1 MAVATTAEGLR
12 AQIQAA
18 KRELEEKTT
27 LTQQLDSELQKANE
41 RQSLRRD
48 LDRIKK
54 RIALREDINLDK
66 KVERDMIDRDMCGDH
81 LPQGGYNVHVPG
93 QNKYSQSDD
102 ASSTFAKN
110 EGQVMNCSE
119 IVAKGEYVW
128 RIEGLSW
135 LENTLKQNG
144 LCYASS
150 EPFTVGGETF
160 AFVYNPSGGKV
171 SLTAE
176 EQHGSLAI
184 IHEDDDG
191 ITFRYRI
198 FIKKKGGDFV
208 QWGET
213 GDECHP
219 TTDTCGWA
227 FGPDVYQQDGW
238 SRYPN
243 RKPGIFGLTHKQLLN
258 SDWVEDDALT
268 VKFELEVR
276 PDDWYGRA
284 PLKPHVDVPPST
296 ISSDMR
302 TLLDEGKFSD
312 VTFVVQGETMK
323 AHSPILCARSE
334 VFEKELTAGLR
345 ESTSKEIVIPDCEAA
360 TFKALLQFLYTDSFS
375 CVEELVKSISSNS
388 SSAGDESPV
397 QRLSLLQ
404 GLLAA
409 SHRYQVKRLR
419 LWCEQ
424 QLCESITVQKV
435 CDVLCQAHLYEA
447 KSLEKACLAFIKNH
461 MEEVVITTSFGQLS
475 KDWPQVMLKISIFT
489 AGVSEN
495 RATPALDAF
504 EGKGDGGKKR
514 KQPES

>member
-1 MAVATTAEGLR
+1 L
-12 AQIQAA
+12 
-18 KRELEEKTT
+18 T
-27 LTQQLDSELQKANE
+27 LQLDSELQKANE

-54 RIALREDINLDK
+54 RIQLREDINLDK

-81 LPQGGYNVHVPG
+81 LPQGGYHVPG
-93 QNKYSQSDD
+93 ANKICHGDD
-102 ASSTFAKN
+102 GAASFAKN

-198 FIKKKGGDFV
+198 FIKKKHGEFV
-208 QWGET
+208 QWGST

-227 FGPDVYQQDGW
+227 FGPDVYQQDCWHRGI
-238 SRYPN
+238 
-243 RKPGIFGLTHKQLLN
+243 KIGIFGLTHKQLLA
-258 SDWVEDDALT
+258 SDWVENDALT

-284 PLKPHVDVPPST
+284 PLKPHVDVPAST
-296 ISSDMR
+296 ISADMR
-302 TLLDEGKFSD
+302 VLLDEGKCSD
-312 VTFVVQGETMK
+312 VTFRVQGESIK
-323 AHSPILCARSE
+323 AHSAILCARSE
-334 VFEKELTAGLR
+334 VFEKQLTAGLR
-345 ESTSKEIVIPDCEAA
+345 ESSSKEIIITDCEVQ
-360 TFKALLQFLYTDSFS
+360 TFKALLQFLYTDSFT
-375 CVEELVKSISSNS
+375 CVEELMKSIAGPGS
-388 SSAGDESPV
+388 SSEDSPV
-397 QRLSLLQ
+397 QRASLLQ

-409 SHRYQVKRLR
+409 SHKYQVKRLR

-424 QLCESITVQKV
+424 QLCESITVLKV

-447 KSLEKACLAFIKNH
+447 KQLEKACLSFIKNH
-461 MEEVVITTSFGQLS
+461 MEEVVVTQSFGQLG

-489 AGVSEN
+489 AGVSET
-495 RATPALDAF
+495 RASPALEAF
-504 EGKGDGGKKR
+504 EGKSEAEVKIEAGKKR
-514 KQPES
+514 KQPEP

>member
-1 MAVATTAEGLR
+1 M
-12 AQIQAA
+12 
-18 KRELEEKTT
+18 
-27 LTQQLDSELQKANE
+27 
-41 RQSLRRD
+41 
-48 LDRIKK
+48 
-54 RIALREDINLDK
+54 
-66 KVERDMIDRDMCGDH
+66 
-81 LPQGGYNVHVPG
+81 
-93 QNKYSQSDD
+93 
-102 ASSTFAKN
+102 
-110 EGQVMNCSE
+110 
-119 IVAKGEYVW
+119 
-128 RIEGLSW
+128 
-135 LENTLKQNG
+135 
-144 LCYASS
+144 
-150 EPFTVGGETF
+150 
-160 AFVYNPSGGKV
+160 
-171 SLTAE
+171 
-176 EQHGSLAI
+176 
-184 IHEDDDG
+184 
-191 ITFRYRI
+191 
-198 FIKKKGGDFV
+198 
-208 QWGET
+208 
-213 GDECHP
+213 
-219 TTDTCGWA
+219 
-227 FGPDVYQQDGW
+227 
-238 SRYPN
+238 
-243 RKPGIFGLTHKQLLN
+243 
-258 SDWVEDDALT
+258 
-268 VKFELEVR
+268 KFELEVR

>member
-1 MAVATTAEGLR
+1 MAASTAEGLKG
-12 AQIQAA
+12 QIAAA

-41 RQSLRRD
+41 RQCLRRD

-81 LPQGGYNVHVPG
+81 LPQGGYHIPG
-93 QNKYSQSDD
+93 ANKICTGDD
-102 ASSTFAKN
+102 GAASFAKN

-198 FIKKKGGDFV
+198 FIKKKGGEFV
-208 QWGET
+208 QWGNT

-227 FGPDVYQQDGW
+227 FGPDVYQQDWGHR
-238 SRYPN
+238 SN
-243 RKPGIFGLTHKQLLN
+243 KVGIFGLSHKQLL
-258 SDWVEDDALT
+258 SSEWVENDSLT

-284 PLKPHVDVPPST
+284 PLKPHVDVPQPT
-296 ISSDMR
+296 ISADMR
-302 TLLDEGKFSD
+302 ALLDEGKCSD
-312 VTFVVQGETMK
+312 VTFLVNGEIIK

-334 VFEKELTAGLR
+334 VFEKQLTTGLR
-345 ESTSKEIVIPDCEAA
+345 ESTSKEIIIADCEVA
-360 TFKALLQFLYTDSFS
+360 TFKALLQFLYTDSFTG
-375 CVEELVKSISSNS
+375 VEELVKSITTPG
-388 SSAGDESPV
+388 ATPGEDSPH

-409 SHRYQVKRLR
+409 SHKYQVKRLR

-424 QLCESITVQKV
+424 QLCESITVLKV

-447 KSLEKACLAFIKNH
+447 KQLEKACLSFIKNH
-461 MEEVVITTSFGQLS
+461 MEEVVVTSSFGQLG
-475 KDWPQVMLKISIFT
+475 KDWPQVMMKISIFT
-489 AGVSEN
+489 AGVSEA
-495 RATPALDAF
+495 RASPAIDAF
-504 EGKGDGGKKR
+504 EGKADTGKKR